1 MDNELVSV
9 IMPAY
14 NAEKYI
20 SKAIKSVMNQTY
32 HNWELIV
39 IDDGS
44 ADSTVDVV
52 SKIAAVEHRVHLYK
66 NQSNMGVSKTRNKG
80 FDLAKGKYIALLDSD
95 DFWHSDKLEKQ
106 LALLKEKNAD
116 VVYSSYS
123 LINEQSP
130 DKAKAYIVAQQTSYS
145 DMLCEN
151 IIGCSTVLMRSEIT
165 KMYCF
170 DSAFFHEDYVLW
182 LTLLKDGYSFA
193 GCKEVL
199 VDYTVVQNSR
209 SHNKIKAAKNR
220 WIIYRKS
227 QKLSIP
233 KSAAA
238 FFSYMLNGIKKYM
251 E

>member
-1 MDNELVSV
+1 MERELISV

-14 NAEKYI
+14 NSEKYI
-20 SKAIKSVMNQTY
+20 LKAIHSVMNQTY
-32 HNWELIV
+32 SDWELIV

-44 ADSTVDVV
+44 VDSTVDIVREI
-52 SKIAAVEHRVHLYK
+52 SANEPRIQLYI
-66 NQSNMGVSKTRNKG
+66 NQSNMGVSKTRNRG
-80 FDLAKGKYIALLDSD
+80 FDLAQGKYIALLDSD
-95 DFWHSDKLEKQ
+95 DIWHTDKLEKQ
-106 LALLKEKNAD
+106 LALLKEKKAD
-116 VVYSSYS
+116 VVYSSYCMVS
-123 LINEQSP
+123 EDIP
-130 DKAKAYIVAQQTSYS
+130 DKQKKYIVPVQISYS

-151 IIGCSTVLMRSEIT
+151 FVGCSTVLMRSEIA

-182 LTLLKDGYSFA
+182 LNLLKNGCSFV
-193 GCKEVL
+193 GCTEIL
-199 VDYTVVQNSR
+199 VDYTVVSNSR

-227 QKLSIP
+227 QKLSLY

-238 FFSYMLNGIKKYM
+238 FFSYMFNGIKKYM